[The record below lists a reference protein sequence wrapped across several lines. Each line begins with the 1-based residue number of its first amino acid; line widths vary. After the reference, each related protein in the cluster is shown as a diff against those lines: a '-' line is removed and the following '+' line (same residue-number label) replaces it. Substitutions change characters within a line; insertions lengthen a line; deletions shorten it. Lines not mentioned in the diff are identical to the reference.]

1 MWTERELARIGKT
14 YINDAAVLEDYLDE
28 RDLNA
33 IKSQGTTYYNL
44 KDKIFAPK
52 VLKHETIY
60 YHRNRI

>member
-33 IKSQGTTYYNL
+33 IKELST
-44 KDKIFAPK
+44 A
-52 VLKHETIY
+52 
-60 YHRNRI
+60 